1 VMPNSGFGYRR
12 VARSNTSQA
21 AIAPRPM
28 GVCENGFRGLKNKRH
43 ESAAALAGLKAARP
57 SSYQW

>member
-1 VMPNSGFGYRR
+1 MPNSGFRYRR

-21 AIAPRPM
+21 AMALRPT
-28 GVCENGFRGLKNKRH
+28 GVCVSGLSGLKNNRH
-43 ESAAALAGLKAARP
+43 VPAAALAGLKAARP